1 MKYTL
6 IISGSGGQGVMSV
19 GMMLGESAV
28 DGGLNATFMPLYGP
42 EQRGGSAKCTVI
54 ISKDKIMSPLPK
66 QSDGLITMNEASFR
80 KFNKEL
86 KPGGVLVLNSNR
98 VTSKSKR
105 TDIALIAVPADDLAR
120 ELGND
125 KISNIILI
133 GALLGYSEM
142 MDPKLLMDSL
152 EKKFGDKGEKIVE
165 LNRKALYE
173 GVEIGKKAKL

>member
-28 DGGLNATFMPLYGP
+28 EGGLHATFMPLYGP

-54 ISKDKIMSPLPK
+54 ISKDDIMSPLPK
-66 QSDGLITMNEASFR
+66 QSDGLIAMNEASFK

-86 KPGGVLVLNSNR
+86 KPGGVMVINSNR

-105 TDIALIAVPADDLAR
+105 NDITLISVPADDLA
-120 ELGND
+120 EEIGNRR
-125 KISNIILI
+125 ISNIILV

-152 EKKFGDKGEKIVE
+152 EKKFGDKGEKVVE
-165 LNRKALYE
+165 MNRKALYK
-173 GVEIGKKAKL
+173 GVELGRNAKS

>member
-28 DGGLNATFMPLYGP
+28 KGGLHATFMPLYGP

-54 ISKDKIMSPLPK
+54 ISKDDIMSPLPK
-66 QSDGLITMNEASFR
+66 QSDGLIAMNEASFK

-86 KPGGVLVLNSNR
+86 KPGGVMVINSNR
-98 VTSKSKR
+98 VTSKLKR
-105 TDIALIAVPADDLAR
+105 NDITLISVPADDLA
-120 ELGND
+120 EEIGNRR
-125 KISNIILI
+125 ISNIILV
-133 GALLGYSEM
+133 GALLGYSEI

-152 EKKFGDKGEKIVE
+152 EKKFGDKGEKVVE
-165 LNRKALYE
+165 MNRKALYK
-173 GVEIGKKAKL
+173 GVELGRNAKS

>member
-28 DGGLNATFMPLYGP
+28 EGGLHATFMPLYGP

-54 ISKDKIMSPLPK
+54 ISKDDILSPLPK
-66 QSDGLITMNEASFR
+66 QSDGLIAMNETSFK
-80 KFNKEL
+80 KFNREL
-86 KPGGVLVLNSNR
+86 KPGGVMVINSNR
-98 VTSKSKR
+98 VTSQSKR
-105 TDIALIAVPADDLAR
+105 NDITLISVPADDLAE
-120 ELGND
+120 ELGSQR
-125 KISNIILI
+125 ISNIILV

-152 EKKFGDKGEKIVE
+152 ENKFGDKGEKIVE
-165 LNRKALYE
+165 VNRKALYK
-173 GVEIGKKAKL
+173 GVELGKNAKS

>member
-28 DGGLNATFMPLYGP
+28 KGGLHATFMPLYGP

-54 ISKDKIMSPLPK
+54 ISKDDIMSPLPK
-66 QSDGLITMNEASFR
+66 QSDGLIAMNEASFK

-86 KPGGVLVLNSNR
+86 KPGGVMVINSNR
-98 VTSKSKR
+98 VTSKLKR
-105 TDIALIAVPADDLAR
+105 NDITLISVPADDLA
-120 ELGND
+120 EEIGNRR
-125 KISNIILI
+125 ISNIILV

-152 EKKFGDKGEKIVE
+152 EKKFGDKGEKVVE
-165 LNRKALYE
+165 MNRKALYK
-173 GVEIGKKAKL
+173 GVELGRNAKS

>member
-6 IISGSGGQGVMSV
+6 SISGSGGQGVMSV

-28 DGGLNATFMPLYGP
+28 EGGLHATFMPLYGP

-54 ISKDKIMSPLPK
+54 ISKEDIMSPLPK
-66 QSDGLITMNEASFR
+66 QSDGLIAMNEASFK

-98 VTSKSKR
+98 VTSKSRR
-105 TDIALIAVPADDLAR
+105 TDIILLPVPADDLAQ
-120 ELGND
+120 ELGNSRV
-125 KISNIILI
+125 SNIILI

-152 EKKFGDKGEKIVE
+152 EKKFADKGEKTVE
-165 LNRKALYE
+165 VNRKALYK
-173 GVEIGKKAKL
+173 GVELGKNAKS